1 MALGGAS
8 LSLESIQAACL
19 GALAAIPLALF
30 KAATWSDGARC
41 VFPPLAEA
49 HQYKLDELRPLLANM
64 SPAQVMGAYAHHLA
78 FLLAPRAMARSGPFA
93 WVGMLIKGAGDA

>member
-1 MALGGAS
+1 MSVIGIASGGAS

-30 KAATWSDGARC
+30 KAATWSDGARR

-64 SPAQVMGAYAHHLA
+64 SPAQVTSAHAHQLIS
-78 FLLAPRAMARSGPFA
+78 LSARGQ
-93 WVGMLIKGAGDA
+93 W